1 MMLAYLAG
9 LLTLPALVAGWIAT
23 LHIAAEGSPRGAW
36 SRLTHRPLLPAWSWA
51 ARRAGRHLAWEHY
64 AHFSRQV
71 DVWVAWDLRRARW
84 ALLAPWCPAILWPP
98 HVVWCLATLV
108 GIR

>member
-1 MMLAYLAG
+1 MILAYLAG
-9 LLTLPALVAGWIAT
+9 LLTLPALYLFAVVA

-64 AHFSRQV
+64 ALFQHEV
-71 DVWVAWDLRRARW
+71 DVWAEQDRQRARQ
-84 ALLAPWCPAILWPP
+84 ALVAPWCPAILWPP

-108 GIR
+108 GVR